1 MARLAWTLVLLATAC
16 GQAPSAST
24 GLRTNP
30 AQAPAPAARMPAATP
45 APAPASAADPGD
57 ISKNPFVVW
66 VKKAYPREAAQIIT
80 RYLADDGKGDRD
92 RQVFRDQAITQ
103 VAAEVLKNCA
113 KGLPAGLSAKRVG
126 PAVICSGIVE
136 QQGHKIAVRFEF
148 VVYARSDG
156 NLVID
161 QPASSI
167 GAQVQGFDLLVR
179 LFGGD
184 LRGKVRDE
192 IMKQLRVEGPKAA
205 ASQPGLRWFPE
216 GYFVLDPGFAFV
228 SM

>member
-1 MARLAWTLVLLATAC
+1 MARFAWALVLLATAC
-16 GQAPSAST
+16 GQAPAT
-24 GLRTNP
+24 QPVLRTNP
-30 AQAPAPAARMPAATP
+30 AAAPAPAGRLPVTAQPP
-45 APAPASAADPGD
+45 APAAAGDAGD

-92 RQVFRDQAITQ
+92 RQTFRDQAVTQ

-113 KGLPAGLSAKRVG
+113 KGLPTGLTAKREG
-126 PAVICSGIVE
+126 PAVICSGVVE
-136 QQGHKIAVRFEF
+136 QQGHRIAVRFEF

-156 NLVID
+156 TIVID

-167 GAQVQGFDLLVR
+167 GAQVQGFDLLAR

-184 LRGKVRDE
+184 LRGKVREE
-192 IMKQLRVEGPKAA
+192 IMKQLRVEGPRAA
-205 ASQPGLRWFPE
+205 AAQPGLRWFPE

-228 SM
+228 NM